1 MSTCGPTDRI
11 YDQQY
16 SYTNIYN
23 IKSLEHKIYI
33 FKKCLYIRIDRCEM
47 RLIKRQLV
55 NIRTS
60 N

>member
-47 RLIKRQLV
+47 
-55 NIRTS
+55 
-60 N
+60 